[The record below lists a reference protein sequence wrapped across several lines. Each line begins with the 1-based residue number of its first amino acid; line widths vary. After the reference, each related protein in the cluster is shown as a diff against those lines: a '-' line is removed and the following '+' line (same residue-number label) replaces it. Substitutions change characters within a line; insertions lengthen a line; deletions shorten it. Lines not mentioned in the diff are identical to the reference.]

1 MFLAGA
7 SAFYLAFFTRPRSF
21 GIALFVLAVA
31 WWFTVGRAFGAIKR
45 RQIASHQAWM
55 IRGYA
60 LTFSFVGVRVL
71 TELPLWAFAGEARQA
86 VVLWV
91 SWILPLALTEAF
103 RLRGRGADG
112 RRLETS

>member
-1 MFLAGA
+1 M
-7 SAFYLAFFTRPRSF
+7 
-21 GIALFVLAVA
+21 A